1 MLNMGNTL
9 VAVLASLSLLALSG
23 NVPAAPPTCS
33 GPTAAL
39 LPDYS
44 YVVGSA
50 GFSDPDGDPE
60 NGSTFRW
67 LANGS
72 PVASGPVAEGLLLH
86 FENTAAGA
94 NGEIPAGASGVGYA
108 PGRFGQALALS
119 HPGRLTYA
127 RANNLSLDE
136 GTWEMWVA
144 FRADGDDPI
153 YTDPSGRWHVLL
165 FYEAANG
172 DDLYIALDN
181 DSGVLY
187 AGGSVNGQWQSA
199 YHSVAATTRHWQAG
213 EWHHVAFTYSAS
225 GNFMRFYID
234 GRLVAD
240 TNEGHYWP
248 PAATGSTFSV
258 GGTPWNVAAHVWL
271 DGVRI
276 SGRVAD
282 AAEIAARA
290 RRDAP
295 AGPNEVWLATKSLT
309 PGTSLLYEFT
319 PAAGGQSGAACSS
332 AALTYPGIPVTNP
345 QPPTTLLLPG
355 STSFTL
361 SVDTPDATQCRWA
374 VGAPR
379 PFDQMIAF
387 ESDASLTEYAV
398 RNTQSAVRNT
408 QSAARNHPHSVHTT
422 VVTGLNPDPNVVNTV
437 TVRCASHPDYL
448 LTLHYRSLSAVN
460 PRFPRT
466 GNLWGTW
473 EFIDKGLPYMA
484 RVDLW
489 LGADGLTDDQIVALR
504 NLNPNIRV
512 LTSINAVENN
522 DLSHPACNGCSGAE
536 CNSWYLK
543 DVNGNPIEVWP
554 GSYRINLTKF
564 EVAEY
569 QACYAYQ
576 SWVNSGYQAD
586 GVFFD
591 NVMTTQSWLTHDI
604 YGNPIQIDADENG
617 VADDPAALDAAWKAG
632 VFHEIETFRALMP
645 HAIASNHSTD
655 IHEPGIADLFNGIS
669 IGFRTANVLEGE
681 ESFPE
686 VFGDYQDWLRLAV
699 PPRTTMVESSPLD
712 DIAYGYDYDPLS
724 KIPPSTL
731 EFARTYY
738 PWMRFG
744 LAFTLLDDGYF
755 AHEFGDTHHGNDWW
769 YDELDF
775 DLGYPL
781 GPAVRVPVEGFDPGP
796 NQIVNP
802 GFEQPITWPWNFWAD
817 TANGCT
823 ATLTRDTAASAP
835 EGTAAARVDVTA
847 VCGETWQIELAQHNR
862 SLVQGT
868 VYDVTFWARSD
879 VTRTLGV
886 SSQQGSAPWTWYG
899 LDATVEVGPQW
910 REYTV
915 SFEANATAN
924 DARIQFHLGG
934 STGTVWLDHVRLTL
948 HPPDV
953 FCREFENGLV
963 LLNGTRVERTVDL
976 GPGFRRLVGSQAPR
990 YEAILDDADPGF
1002 SVLSGT
1008 WTQASY
1014 DSGEWQASGPFYHD
1028 WGTGLRQKSSSSGS
1042 VRWNLP
1048 ITASDTY
1055 TITVWWPAAPA
1066 ASGWNSAAL
1075 YEVVAGGVVVA
1086 SATLDQRTGGDQW
1099 HQIAAV
1105 PLAPG
1110 QDAHVRLT
1118 CSGAPCVADAI
1129 HLRSLSR
1136 YNDGSPAPSVT
1147 LAPLDGIVLARV
1159 PAVPPDIYLPLITAT
1174 GAELHWTTDPA
1185 NCRYDVHR
1193 SAAPYFTPSSANA
1206 IATGLPAGTS
1216 SYLDTTAH
1224 IGDPDVEDFYI
1235 VRTYG
1240 CDGVSTADSGR
1251 VGYVDFRLWP
1261 GE

>member
-1 MLNMGNTL
+1 MLTIL
-9 VAVLASLSLLALSG
+9 VAALVSLSLFSFAPHA
-23 NVPAAPPTCS
+23 PAAPPTCS
-33 GPTAAL
+33 NPTAAL

-50 GFSDPDGDPE
+50 RFSDPDGDPE

-67 LANGS
+67 LANSS
-72 PVASGPVAEGLLLH
+72 PVAAGPVSEGLLLH

-94 NGEIPAGASGVGYA
+94 NGETPASASGVGYA

-119 HPGRLTYA
+119 HPGRLTYS
-127 RANNLSLDE
+127 RINNLPLSE

-144 FRADGDDPI
+144 LRANGDDPI
-153 YTDPSGRWHVLL
+153 YTQPGRWHVLL

-181 DSGVLY
+181 ETGVLY
-187 AGGSVNGQWQSA
+187 AGGTVNGEWQSA
-199 YHSVAATTRHWQAG
+199 YGTLASTRTWQAG
-213 EWHHVAFTYSAS
+213 QWHHIAFTYSAS
-225 GNFMRFYID
+225 GNFMRFYVD
-234 GRLVAD
+234 GRLTAD
-240 TNEGHYWP
+240 TNEDHYWP
-248 PAATGSTFSV
+248 PAATSSIFSV
-258 GGTPWNVAAHVWL
+258 GGTPWNAAAHVWL

-282 AAEIAARA
+282 GAEIAARA
-290 RRDAP
+290 QRDAP
-295 AGPNEVWLATKSLT
+295 AGPNEVWLPTRGLA
-309 PGTSLLYEFT
+309 PGTSLVYEFT
-319 PAAGGQSGAACSS
+319 PKAGSQSGLPCLS
-332 AALTYPGIPVTNP
+332 LPVVYPGIPITNP
-345 QPPTTLLLPG
+345 QPPSTLLPPG

-361 SVDTPDATQCRWA
+361 SVDTPGPTQCRWA

-379 PFDQMIAF
+379 PFDQMTPF
-387 ESDASLTEYAV
+387 DSDVLLAAHHSSLAETPRSAHH
-398 RNTQSAVRNT
+398 QSTTPQPTIPQVT
-408 QSAARNHPHSVHTT
+408 HTT
-422 VVTGLNPDPNVVNTV
+422 TVSGLNPNPNVVNTV

-448 LTLHYRSLSAVN
+448 LTLRYRSLSAVN

-466 GNLWGTW
+466 GNLWGYW
-473 EFIDKGLPYMA
+473 EFIGKGLPYMA
-484 RVDLW
+484 RIDLW
-489 LGADGLTDDQIVALR
+489 LGADGLTGEQIATLR
-504 NLNPNIRV
+504 TLNPQIRV

-522 DLSHPACNGCSGAE
+522 DLSHPACNGCTGAQ
-536 CNSWYLK
+536 CDSWYLK

-554 GSYRINLTKF
+554 GSYRINLTKL

-576 SWVNSGYQAD
+576 SWIDSGYQAD

-604 YGNPIQIDADENG
+604 YGNPVQIDANEDG
-617 VADDPAALDAAWKAG
+617 IADDPEQLDAAWKAG
-632 VFHEIETFRALMP
+632 VFHEIETFRGLMP
-645 HAIASNHSTD
+645 HAIVSSHSTD
-655 IHEPGIADLFNGIS
+655 VHEPGIAELFNGIS
-669 IGFRTANVLEGE
+669 IGFRTANILEGE
-681 ESFPE
+681 EGIAE
-686 VFGDYQDWLRLAV
+686 VLPDYQDWLRLAK
-699 PPRTTMVESSPLD
+699 PPRTTMVESSPID
-712 DIAYGYDYDPLS
+712 EIAYGYDYDPLT

-744 LAFTLLDDGYF
+744 LAFTLMDDGYF

-781 GPAVRVPVEGFDPGP
+781 GPPRRVPIPGFDPGP

-802 GFEQPITWPWNFWAD
+802 GFEQPIAWPWNFWAD
-817 TANGCT
+817 TASGC
-823 ATLTRDTAASAP
+823 AASLSRDTAASAP
-835 EGTAAARVDVTA
+835 EGTAAARVNVTA
-847 VCGETWQIELAQHNR
+847 TCGSSWRIELAQHNR

-868 VYDVTFWARSD
+868 AYDVTFWARSN
-879 VTRTLGV
+879 VTRTVDV
-886 SSQQGSAPWTWYG
+886 SAQQGSPPWTWYG

-915 SFEANATAN
+915 SFEANATVN

-934 STGTVWLDHVRLTL
+934 STGTVWIDHVRLTL

-953 FCREFENGLV
+953 FRRDFDNGIV
-963 LLNGTRVERTVDL
+963 LLNGTRVERTVEL
-976 GPGFRRLVGSQAPR
+976 GPGFRRLTGSQAPR
-990 YEAILDDADPGF
+990 YETILDDADPGF

-1008 WTQASY
+1008 WQQTGY

-1028 WGTGLRQKSSSSGS
+1028 WGTGLRQKSSASGA
-1042 VRWNLP
+1042 VRWSLP
-1048 ITASDTY
+1048 IVASDTY

-1099 HQIAAV
+1099 HQIAVV

-1118 CSGAPCVADAI
+1118 CTGAPCVADAL
-1129 HLRSLSR
+1129 HLRSVSR

-1159 PAVPPDIYLPLITAT
+1159 PAVPPNLYLPLITAS

-1193 SAAPYFTPSSANA
+1193 SAAPYFTPSAA
-1206 IATGLPAGTS
+1206 TVIAAGLPAGAN
-1216 SYLDTTAH
+1216 SYLDTGAH
-1224 IGDPDVEDFYI
+1224 IGNPDVEDFYL
-1235 VRTYG
+1235 VRAFG
-1240 CDGVSTADSGR
+1240 CEGVTTADSQR

-1261 GE
+1261 GQ